1 MRILKVV
8 EFITEILVVACLLG
22 IVVAVK
28 LYSTDTI
35 DKVQTIALIITFF
48 VSALLNVA
56 GYCLAEKEVDKRLNK
71 LWE

>member
-56 GYCLAEKEVDKRLNK
+56 GYCLAEKYIEKCQ
-71 LWE
+71 